1 MCRPPPSEFMKAWPH
16 GIEAIKF
23 LWGDHGLAEQH
34 GNTVDVFLQH
44 VVADTNQHRLF
55 ALGMYQNEF
64 VTRA

>member
-1 MCRPPPSEFMKAWPH
+1 
-16 GIEAIKF
+16 
-23 LWGDHGLAEQH
+23 LAEQH

-44 VVADTNQHRLF
+44 VVADTNQHRPF